1 MEYAVWAHSF
11 LLPGHRGEATGS
23 FLCAHWDWQRD
34 IKPPSL
40 RLHYLPGRMHK
51 HCWVPATCQL
61 CSGLSARDSR
71 RENAELLHSIA
82 CQLSSL
88 MLNALQHCIYMAWF
102 SLDVLATCNDSIL
115 FHLYRIFK
123 LSFFWKVTST
133 GAKWCREKSTEN
145 AELTNTTPFFQSD
158 ALCTKLFGC

>member
-1 MEYAVWAHSF
+1 MWSMQFEPLIPAPWAQRR
-11 LLPGHRGEATGS
+11 GHR
-23 FLCAHWDWQRD
+23 FLLCAHWDWQRD

-40 RLHYLPGRMHK
+40 RLHYLPGLMHK

-123 LSFFWKVTST
+123 LSFFK
-133 GAKWCREKSTEN
+133 KWLQQKQNGVEKNLKRRCWVDKYYTLLSVWRN
-145 AELTNTTPFFQSD
+145 LY
-158 ALCTKLFGC
+158 